1 MMNKDKYI
9 KFTLFCDGGYRIEP
23 HEGASGTFSMGV
35 TKLSYDEQKNIL
47 NVHLR
52 RPGLLIGKHGKNIE
66 ALEKYLD
73 CKIHIHEVK
82 QLWDE
87 Q

>member
-1 MMNKDKYI
+1 MNKDKYI

-23 HEGASGTFSMGV
+23 HEGVADTFIMGV
-35 TKLSYDEQKNIL
+35 TKLYYDDKENIFH
-47 NVHLR
+47 VHLR
-52 RPGLLIGKHGKNIE
+52 RPGLLIGKAGKNIE
-66 ALEKYLD
+66 ALEKHLD

-82 QLWDE
+82 QLWEE